1 MSSDCEIKPKDQF
14 NQEGNFLVS
23 DQYNNRVIEFNPK
36 GEIVWSWGLGPN
48 DFTHNSAVGVRS
60 AERVDCLTLIAC
72 AGVAPA
78 VTLEAKNGVV
88 DNRVL
93 LLDKE
98 GKVEWQ
104 YGQFGLAG
112 TSCNLLNVPVH
123 ATVIP
128 CSTKC
133 SKRSLKCANVLITD
147 HANNRVIRVN
157 REKEI
162 LWQFP
167 GTNVNPADQLSGPNS
182 AHRLKNGHYLIADGN
197 NNRAIEVDRSN
208 NVVKVFTA
216 SGTLGVCGFAS
227 RLPNGNTL
235 LTDSGNNRV
244 VEVDKNDA
252 IVWQYITNTEAKS
265 MLNPMPTRAVRLDDG
280 DTLIADQ
287 FNNRVIRTNYTII
300 IDSYGLPITGVTVP
314 GTTLISTNK
323 GFSPLTTQLGLYAPA
338 SVNMIRDYTGIRDY

>member
-1 MSSDCEIKPKDQF
+1 MASQCGNETKDQF
-14 NQEGNFLVS
+14 NKEGNFLVS
-23 DQYNNRVIEFNPK
+23 DQYNNRVIEFNPR
-36 GEIVWSWGLGPN
+36 GEIVWHWGIGPD
-48 DFTHNSAVGVRS
+48 DFSVNSAIGVRS
-60 AERVDCLTLIAC
+60 AERVGHLTLLACSGIAP
-72 AGVAPA
+72 G
-78 VTLEAKNGVV
+78 VTLEAKTGIV

-98 GKVEWQ
+98 GKIEWQ
-104 YGQFGLAG
+104 YGQFGLIG

-133 SKRSLKCANVLITD
+133 KKNSLKCANFLITD

-162 LWQFP
+162 IWQYP
-167 GTNVNPADQLSGPNS
+167 GTNVTPADQLNGPNS

-197 NNRAIEVDRSN
+197 NHRAIEVDRSN

-235 LTDSGNNRV
+235 LTDSTNNKV
-244 VEVDKNDA
+244 VEVDTNDE
-252 IVWQYITNTEAKS
+252 IVWQYITDAEAKS
-265 MLNPMPTRAVRLDDG
+265 MSNPIPTRAVRLDDG

-287 FNNRVIRTNYTII
+287 FNNRVIRTNYTIV
-300 IDSYGLPITGVTVP
+300 IDSYGLPVTGVTVP

-338 SVNMIRDYTGIRDY
+338 SVNMVGDYTGIRDY

>member
-1 MSSDCEIKPKDQF
+1 MSSHCEIIPKDRF
-14 NQEGNFLVS
+14 NEEGNLLIS
-23 DQYNNRVIEFNPK
+23 DQYNNRVIEIDPR
-36 GEIVWSWGLGPN
+36 GEIVWSWGLGPL

-60 AERVDCLTLIAC
+60 AERVDKLTLIAC
-72 AGVAPA
+72 AGVLPG
-78 VTLEAKNGVV
+78 VTLEAKAGVL

-98 GKVEWQ
+98 GKVDWE

-133 SKRSLKCANVLITD
+133 SRKSLKCANVLITD
-147 HANNRVIRVN
+147 HGNNRVIRVN

-162 LWQFP
+162 IWQYP
-167 GTNVNPADQLSGPNS
+167 GTNVTPADQLNGPNS

-208 NVVKVFTA
+208 NVIKVFTA

-235 LTDSGNNRV
+235 LTDSSNNRV
-244 VEVDKNDA
+244 VEVNKNDA
-252 IVWQYITNTEAKS
+252 IVWQYITNAAPLS
-265 MLNPMPTRAVRLDDG
+265 MPKPMPSRAVRLVDG

-287 FNNRVIRTNYTII
+287 FNNRVLRTNYTII
-300 IDSYGLPITGVTVP
+300 IDNYGLPTTGVTVA
-314 GTTLISTNK
+314 GTTLISTNM
-323 GFSPLTTQLGLYAPA
+323 GYNPLTTQLGLYAPA
-338 SVNMIRDYTGIRDY
+338 SVNMIGDYTGIRDY